1 MKHKPQKKTS
11 MAPRRTFSED
21 VRKQIVRS
29 VEDGKC
35 TVLEASRE
43 LGVSEQSVYRWI
55 YRYSRYLS
63 KNKVMVV
70 EDKSESFRS
79 KELEKRLRDA
89 EAALGRK
96 QMEVDFLNKIIDL
109 ANEEFKTDLKKNSAN
124 RLSVGSKPSKE
135 ENTDTP

>member
-1 MKHKPQKKTS
+1 MKHKTQKKTTLT
-11 MAPRRTFSED
+11 PRRTFSED
-21 VRKQIVRS
+21 VRKQIVKS

-43 LGVSEQSVYRWI
+43 LGVSEQSVYKWI

-70 EDKSESFRS
+70 EDKSEGFRS
-79 KELEKRLRDA
+79 KELEKRLKEA

-124 RLSVGSKPSKE
+124 RLSAGSRLSKE
-135 ENTDTP
+135 GNTDIP